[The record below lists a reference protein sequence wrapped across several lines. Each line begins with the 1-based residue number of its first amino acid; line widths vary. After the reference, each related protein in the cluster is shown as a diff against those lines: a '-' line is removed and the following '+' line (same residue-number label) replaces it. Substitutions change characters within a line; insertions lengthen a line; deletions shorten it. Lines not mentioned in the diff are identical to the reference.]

1 MRCCIITGARFVFN
15 IFNDEIM
22 DHLYSGSSSP
32 LAPRPR
38 SEARAMGN
46 FCHYSKL
53 LISAPGTRTTWLVAV
68 HSNYLKLGPDAV

>member
-15 IFNDEIM
+15 IVNDLIM

-32 LAPRPR
+32 WLLGHGV
-38 SEARAMGN
+38 RAMGN

-53 LISAPGTRTTWLVAV
+53 VISAPGTRSTWLVAV